1 MGARRGARAVLVDGG
16 RGDRAQRVTADA
28 PQESLVLKSPLR
40 GVIAAALVASACE
53 STVTSSAQD
62 GAAPAQDV
70 VTAPP
75 EDAAVEADVPAEDAA
90 APADVPAA
98 SGIGGACSA
107 SGFPQQGNCPRGQI
121 CIPSN
126 LSGGAWPGGYCTQL
140 CNFGSRCPAD
150 AVCESVQGFPA
161 CLKRCSGNDDCRSM
175 EGYICAPTATA
186 GTRVCRINDEPVG
199 AREDGSACFTR
210 GGGAHP
216 APALARNV
224 FQGANVNVSGA
235 RGDSDLEAEGN
246 VAVNPMS
253 GAIAVSYIALQ
264 GGFGGTDSFMGVSR
278 STNGAMW
285 TGDGAV
291 RDPEFNGTS
300 DPVLAYSPDGVLHMT
315 FIGLNRTGGS
325 VGAVRVRVTESTDDG
340 RTWARARQVD
350 PPGYCAGGAGGVCD
364 KPWIVVGPST
374 TEGATSLYLAYLRAS
389 RTAVGLVAHRSDDNG
404 MTWAAPV
411 SLGNVSGTATS
422 SNQPNLATI
431 ATGPR
436 GEVAF
441 AWVTV
446 NNSLVDGRV
455 VSGRLGSTENRI
467 YLRRSPDGLRTM
479 PSAVVVSRN
488 TDAVVYVQPQ
498 VAIDGETIHVAY
510 VAGSTNAAW
519 DIILATSGDSGRTWR
534 HRKVNDDPE
543 ACASH
548 HWPQLVVDPVTHSAH
563 LIWLENRFGEGQVA
577 YARCPND
584 PAMPCGAN
592 ELVSDA
598 MGAFRFTTS
607 RQPNVWHGDYIGLTL
622 SADGNLWANWSD
634 TRTGSP
640 AMYVARGRARP

>member
-1 MGARRGARAVLVDGG
+1 MRSPMPAFALSL
-16 RGDRAQRVTADA
+16 
-28 PQESLVLKSPLR
+28 QESLVLKSPLR

-53 STVTSSAQD
+53 STVTSTSRD
-62 GAAPAQDV
+62 AATDAPVAMPDV
-70 VTAPP
+70 VEAA
-75 EDAAVEADVPAEDAA
+75 DVVAVEDLPAAE
-90 APADVPAA
+90 DVPAA

-107 SGFPQQGNCPRGQI
+107 SGFPQQGNCARGQI

-140 CNFGSRCPAD
+140 CNFGGRCPSD
-150 AVCESVQGFPA
+150 SYCGNVQGFPA
-161 CLKRCSGNDDCRSM
+161 CLKRCTGVDDCRRM
-175 EGYICAPTATA
+175 EGYVCAATDMP

-216 APALARNV
+216 APGLARSV
-224 FQGANVNVSGA
+224 FQGANVNVSGP

-246 VAVNPMS
+246 VVVSPRTGS
-253 GAIAVSYIALQ
+253 IAVSYIALQ
-264 GGFGGTDSFMGVSR
+264 GGFGGTDSYMGVSR
-278 STNGAMW
+278 SMNGAQW
-285 TGDGAV
+285 TGDGTV
-291 RDPEFNGTS
+291 RDPELNGTS
-300 DPVLAYSPDGVLHMT
+300 DPVLVYGPDGVLHMT
-315 FIGLNRTGGS
+315 FIGLDRTGGQ
-325 VGAVRVRVTESTDDG
+325 VGTVRVRVTESSDDG

-350 PPGYCAGGAGGVCD
+350 PAGYCAGGAGGVCD
-364 KPWIVVGPST
+364 KPWIAVGPGVAEGT
-374 TEGATSLYLAYLRAS
+374 TALYLAYLRAS

-411 SLGNVSGTATS
+411 ALGNVSGTATS

-455 VSGRLGSTENRI
+455 ISGRLGSTENRI
-467 YLRRSPDGLRTM
+467 YVRRSPDGLRTM
-479 PSAVVVSRN
+479 PSAVVASRS
-488 TDAVVYVQPQ
+488 TDPVVYVQPQ

-510 VAGSTNAAW
+510 VAGATNAAW
-519 DIILATSGDSGRTWR
+519 NIILATSPDGGRSWR
-534 HRKVNDDPE
+534 HRQVNDDPE
-543 ACASH
+543 SCASH
-548 HWPQLVVDPVTHSAH
+548 HWPQLVVDSQTHSAH
-563 LIWLENRFGEGQVA
+563 LIWLENRFGDGQVV

-592 ELVSDA
+592 EAVSDA

-607 RQPNVWHGDYIGLTL
+607 RQPNIWHGDYIGLTL
-622 SADGNLWANWSD
+622 SADGNLWAAWSD
-634 TRTGSP
+634 TRSGTP
-640 AMYVARGRARP
+640 AMYAARGRARP